1 MKTLRLF
8 RMGVMMNRSN
18 PKGGAHVP
26 HAPRHLGMTARSQ
39 AGVTPSGIAFDRVVA
54 SGTPIVLVHAGVADR
69 RMWDPQWAQLAAA
82 RSAVRLDLRGF
93 GDSTTEPEGEWSHAA
108 DVVETLRHLGIERC
122 HLVGASFGS
131 GVAVEVASTAPGLVE
146 SLLLCP
152 PGGSLLATMTPDLR
166 RFFDAENDALARGD
180 LDAAVEANVDAWVV
194 GPRRDAGGV
203 DPGIIAAVR
212 MMQRRAFDLAESW
225 QASAAAALDPPAL
238 DRLGDLAARTLVLV
252 GGHDLETTQDAASRV
267 VAGIPGTRRVD
278 WPDVAHLP
286 SLEKPQAFLDL
297 LLEWTEP
304 VPAPA

>member
-1 MKTLRLF
+1 
-8 RMGVMMNRSN
+8 
-18 PKGGAHVP
+18 
-26 HAPRHLGMTARSQ
+26 MTARAP
-39 AGVTPSGIAFDRVVA
+39 AGVTPSGIAFDHVVT
-54 SGTPIVLVHAGVADR
+54 SGTPIVLVHAGIADR
-69 RMWDPQWAQLAAA
+69 RMWDPQWPTLTAA

-108 DVVETLRHLGIERC
+108 DVVETLHHLGIERC

-131 GVAVEVASTAPGLVE
+131 GVAVEVALTAPVLVE

-166 RFFDAENDALARGD
+166 RFIDAENNALSRGD
-180 LDAAVEANVDAWVV
+180 LEAAVEANVDAWVV
-194 GPRRDAGGV
+194 GPRRSAGEV

-212 MMQRRAFDLAESW
+212 TMQRRAFDLAGSW
-225 QASAAAALDPPAL
+225 QASSPTELDPPAL
-238 DRLGDLAARTLVLV
+238 DRLGDVAARTLVVV

-267 VAGIPGTRRVD
+267 VAGIPGARRID

-297 LLEWTEP
+297 LLD
-304 VPAPA
+304 